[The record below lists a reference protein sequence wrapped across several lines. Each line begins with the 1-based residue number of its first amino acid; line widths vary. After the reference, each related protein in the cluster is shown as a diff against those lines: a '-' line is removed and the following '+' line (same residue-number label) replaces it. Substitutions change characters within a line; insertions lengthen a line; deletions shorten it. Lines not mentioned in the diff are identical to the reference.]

1 METLKD
7 SRTIVTIVNTAAL
20 LAVALYFHKQL
31 QLMKEQSTTQSIALA
46 ATIKKIPEVQL
57 IEKHIQQLATAIK
70 NINGVL
76 SAYGTETRNLKG
88 VIEFQQNQI
97 AEMQVYI
104 KKQGGNIS
112 FEQPMYGMNR
122 PQVPSQPYYQP
133 TGHNQPN
140 RPVHNG
146 GRSQPLQPQ
155 QEPLL
160 NFDPSLMN
168 DEETEDI
175 RAPSRNSNST
185 SASSKRNGD
194 LADLG
199 L

>member
-31 QLMKEQSTTQSIALA
+31 QTMKEQSTTQAVALA
-46 ATIKKIPEVQL
+46 ATIKKIPDIQL

-76 SAYGTETRNLKG
+76 STYGNETRNLKAI
-88 VIEFQQNQI
+88 IEFQQGQI
-97 AEMQVYI
+97 AEMQAYI
-104 KKQGGNIS
+104 KKSGGS
-112 FEQPMYGMNR
+112 VTMEQPVYGR
-122 PQVPSQPYYQP
+122 PAPQPYYQP
-133 TGHNQPN
+133 AHSGHTSN
-140 RPVHNG
+140 RPVHN
-146 GRSQPLQPQ
+146 RPQPMQPQ

-160 NFDPSLMN
+160 NFDHNMMAGE
-168 DEETEDI
+168 DTEDI
-175 RAPSRNSNST
+175 RAPSRTSTNNSN
-185 SASSKRNGD
+185 KRNDD

-199 L
+199 I

>member
-31 QLMKEQSTTQSIALA
+31 QTMKEQSTTQAVALA

-76 SAYGTETRNLKG
+76 STYGNETRNLKG
-88 VIEFQQNQI
+88 IIEFQQGQI
-97 AEMQVYI
+97 AEMQAYI
-104 KKQGGNIS
+104 KKSGGS
-112 FEQPMYGMNR
+112 VTLEQPVYGR
-122 PQVPSQPYYQP
+122 PAPQPYYQP
-133 TGHNQPN
+133 AHTSNA
-140 RPVHNG
+140 RPVHNP
-146 GRSQPLQPQ
+146 RVQPMQPQ

-160 NFDPSLMN
+160 NFDHNMMG
-168 DEETEDI
+168 DEDTEDI
-175 RAPSRNSNST
+175 RAPSRNTTNSN
-185 SASSKRNGD
+185 KRNGD

-199 L
+199 I